1 MSRQTKTQVYENLKE
16 LRRRG
21 DLTSA
26 GDTFFYDARLLRV
39 LEARA
44 MAERILG
51 GESEADAWL
60 HRPNPYM
67 ADQLPIDLIGDTLGA
82 AVVRDALE
90 RIDQGQL
97 A

>member
-1 MSRQTKTQVYENLKE
+1 
-16 LRRRG
+16 
-21 DLTSA
+21 
-26 GDTFFYDARLLRV
+26 
-39 LEARA
+39 

-67 ADQLPIDLIGDTLGA
+67 AGQLPIDLIGDTLGA